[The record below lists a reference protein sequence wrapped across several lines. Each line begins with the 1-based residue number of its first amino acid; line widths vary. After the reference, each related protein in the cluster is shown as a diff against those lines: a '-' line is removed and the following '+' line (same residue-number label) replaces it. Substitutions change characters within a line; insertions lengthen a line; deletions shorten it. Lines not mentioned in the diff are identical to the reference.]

1 MRVLLIED
9 DLRLGEHLVPAI
21 ERAGYQC
28 DWARTMHA
36 GERSFDGGHFDLI
49 VLDLM
54 LPDGSGFR
62 LLENVRQNSQI
73 PVIVISARIL
83 GEDKVRALDLG
94 ADDYVTKPFWTNEL
108 TARIRA
114 VLRRQAPSPSPV
126 EFYRFGNVAVDLVG
140 RNLMVAEV
148 QKTLTPTE
156 FALLEFF
163 VRRARQALRRE
174 RIIDAVFRNPGSAT
188 EALQTHISR
197 LRRKLGP
204 DGACIETVWGIG
216 YRFDPSASEEGETL
230 N

>member
-1 MRVLLIED
+1 
-9 DLRLGEHLVPAI
+9 
-21 ERAGYQC
+21 
-28 DWARTMHA
+28 
-36 GERSFDGGHFDLI
+36 
-49 VLDLM
+49 
-54 LPDGSGFR
+54 
-62 LLENVRQNSQI
+62 
-73 PVIVISARIL
+73 
-83 GEDKVRALDLG
+83 
-94 ADDYVTKPFWTNEL
+94 
-108 TARIRA
+108 
-114 VLRRQAPSPSPV
+114 
-126 EFYRFGNVAVDLVG
+126 
-140 RNLMVAEV
+140 MVAEV

>member
-9 DLRLGEHLVPAI
+9 DPRLGEQLVPAI
-21 ERAGYQC
+21 ERAGYEC
-28 DWARTMHA
+28 DWARDMSA
-36 GERSFDGGHFDLI
+36 GARTFESGRFDLV

-62 LLENVRQNSQI
+62 LLEAFRQASQI

-114 VLRRQAPSPSPV
+114 VLRRRSPSPGPM
-126 EFYRFGNVAVDLVG
+126 EFYRFGTVAIDLVG
-140 RNLMVAEV
+140 RNLRIAN
-148 QKTLTPTE
+148 KPKAITPTE

-163 VRRARQALRRE
+163 VRRPHQALRRE
-174 RIIDAVFRNPGSAT
+174 RIIDAVFRNPDSAT

-216 YRFDPSASEEGETL
+216 YRFDPGVTGEPEAG
-230 N
+230 